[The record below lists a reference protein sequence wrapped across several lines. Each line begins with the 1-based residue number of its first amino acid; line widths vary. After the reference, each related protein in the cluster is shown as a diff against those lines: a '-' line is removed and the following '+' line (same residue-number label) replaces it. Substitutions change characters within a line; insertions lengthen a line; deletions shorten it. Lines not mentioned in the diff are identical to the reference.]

1 MRIIL
6 IDNYSGYIWGD
17 SADLGGK
24 IFTEDMAHDIRKDG
38 DFGLAYAE
46 ALDRHI
52 GGNARSYEWV
62 SGRPD
67 SNTTGYHVY
76 RADVNGSEA
85 VGIVHDGQDQDEID
99 AVMERCQRLGFIAI
113 TEATHD

>member
-1 MRIIL
+1 MRVIL

-17 SADLGGK
+17 SADIEGK
-24 IFTEDMAHDIRKDG
+24 TFTEDMARSVRGDG

-52 GGNARSYEWV
+52 GGEPRSYAWK

-67 SNTTGYHVY
+67 SNETGYHVY

-85 VGIVHDGQDQDEID
+85 VAIVRDGQDQETID
-99 AVMERCQRLGFIAI
+99 AVLEHCQRLGFIAI